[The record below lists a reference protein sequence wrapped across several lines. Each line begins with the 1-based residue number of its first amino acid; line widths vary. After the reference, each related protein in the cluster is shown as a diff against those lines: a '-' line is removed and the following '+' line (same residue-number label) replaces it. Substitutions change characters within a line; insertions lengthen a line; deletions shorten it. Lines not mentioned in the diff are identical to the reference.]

1 MQGSGTIAP
10 RATTLLLDALANRGQ
25 EPESILARLG
35 LTRASLAEGGES
47 TPLAI
52 FTTILEA
59 AARERGDITF
69 GLKLGRGYNLPALG
83 SIATVFFTAPTLGWA
98 FTKFTSYFSSLQSNT
113 EARLDVSGDLARL
126 SYSISDPTVRL
137 RHQDADFTIAL
148 EHKMLT
154 DVIGSRRP
162 ISHVDLE
169 HDCSRD
175 VDAYRSYFGCAVQS
189 GRPRNAIYF
198 PVAYLEHSVP
208 GANAV
213 ANARAEEE
221 LQENR
226 SALRQEV
233 DLVTALQAWMSAA
246 LARAFDADVEHAA
259 ADFGVS
265 LRTFQRRLAECGV
278 NFLDIRNKVRIQIA
292 KCMLVATDIPLTT
305 IALQLGYS
313 EPSAFSRNFRSQV
326 GETPVDYRARERHV

>member
-10 RATTLLLDALANRGQ
+10 RATTLLLDALANKGQ
-25 EPESILARLG
+25 PPETILARLG
-35 LTRASLAEGGES
+35 LTRSSLAESSES

-59 AARERGDITF
+59 AAREKGDIIL
-69 GLKLGRGYNLPALG
+69 GLKLGRSYNLLGLG

-98 FTKFTSYFSSLQSNT
+98 FSKFTSYFSSLQSNS
-113 EARLDVSGDLARL
+113 EVRLDISGDLARL

-137 RHQDADFTIAL
+137 RHQDADFTISL

-154 DVIGSRRP
+154 DVIGPRRA
-162 ISHVDLE
+162 ISQIDLE
-169 HDCSRD
+169 HDCSCD
-175 VDAYRSYFGCAVQS
+175 VDAYRNHFGCPVQT

-198 PVAYLEHSVP
+198 PVAYLDHSVP
-208 GANAV
+208 GADPV
-213 ANARAEEE
+213 ANARAEDE
-221 LQENR
+221 LRESR
-226 SALRQEV
+226 SALQQEV

-278 NFLDIRNKVRIQIA
+278 NFLDIRNKVRVQIA

-326 GETPVDYRARERHV
+326 GETPADYRTRERHI